1 MTRDTDVHE
10 AVGPYGLQ
18 LSGIRKSYG
27 MNNVLRGIDMKIT
40 AGTVHALLGANGA
53 GKSTLLGCLS
63 GATHPDGGEIVIG
76 GRSYSGLTPTQAFE
90 AGCAIIY
97 QHFQLIGSLTVAD
110 NIFLGQERLN
120 AVGAVDTRRQE
131 REAANILTSL
141 DVDISPRAL
150 VGSLSVGEQQIVE
163 IARALRRKPD
173 LLILDEPTAALGPHE
188 VTALIRLVRRLATT
202 QGLTVIYVTHL
213 LNEVLQV
220 ADAVTV
226 LRDGQVYWTRD
237 RQDLEM
243 KDLVDGISP
252 GSSLTGA
259 NRNCTPAEPML
270 QLTDLQCS
278 FTGPFTTTVHAGE
291 IVGLFGLLGSG
302 RTNLLESIAG
312 VRRQIG
318 GTVRLSG
325 ASLETGS
332 LAKTAAAGVSLV
344 AADRKVQSL
353 FGSMTAEENVLLP
366 HYQQLSKGFR
376 RPSRERTAFHS
387 IAKKIRLNP
396 LAPKNSADSFSGGNA
411 QKLVVGRWAGDLGNT
426 SVLLLDEPTQGV
438 DIGSRHE
445 IYELLREFSSNPHR
459 CVIFASSEPEELLA
473 LADRVFILVD
483 GVPTEIATEDIT
495 ESHLLSAAHGSFDG
509 VEGKTK

>member
-1 MTRDTDVHE
+1 MTPDHDQGRPDV
-10 AVGPYGLQ
+10 AYGLQ
-18 LSGIRKSYG
+18 LSGIQKSFG
-27 MNNVLRGIDMKIT
+27 TNHVLRGIEMNVP

-63 GATHPDGGEIVIG
+63 GATQPDAGEIVIG
-76 GRSYSGLTPTQAFE
+76 GRSYQGLTPTRAFK

-110 NIFLGQERLN
+110 NIFLGQELRN
-120 AVGAVDTRRQE
+120 AMGGVDTRGQE
-131 REAANILTSL
+131 RAAASILDSL
-141 DVDISPRAL
+141 DVEISPRTL

-188 VTALIRLVRRLATT
+188 VAALIRLVRRLAETR
-202 QGLTVIYVTHL
+202 GLTVIYVTHL

-226 LRDGQVYWTRD
+226 LRDGQVHWTRD
-237 RQDLEM
+237 RQDLGL

-252 GSSLTGA
+252 GSSLSKVKGA
-259 NRNCTPAEPML
+259 RTRGEPL
-270 QLTDLQCS
+270 LRLTEFQCS

-291 IVGLFGLLGSG
+291 IVGVFGLLGSG
-302 RTNLLESIAG
+302 RTNLLESLAG
-312 VRRQIG
+312 VRRATG
-318 GTVRLSG
+318 GSVRLSG
-325 ASLETGS
+325 RTLDTASV
-332 LAKTAAAGVSLV
+332 AKASKGGVSLV

-366 HYQQLSKGFR
+366 HYGQLSNGFR
-376 RPSRERTAFHS
+376 SRARERAAFTG
-387 IAKKIRLNP
+387 IAKRIKLSP
-396 LAPKNSADSFSGGNA
+396 QAPGTAADSFSGGNA
-411 QKLVVGRWAGDLGNT
+411 QKLVVGRWTADLGKT

-445 IYELLREFSSNPHR
+445 IYDLLRDFASHASR

-483 GVPTEIATEDIT
+483 GVPTEIPAQDIT
-495 ESHLLSAAHGSFDG
+495 ENYLLSAAHGSFDG
-509 VEGKTK
+509 VEGKSK

>member
-1 MTRDTDVHE
+1 MPRDALDQEKSVTF
-10 AVGPYGLQ
+10 GLT

-27 MNNVLRGIDMKIT
+27 ANHVLRGIDMNIP

-63 GATHPDGGEIVIG
+63 GATSPDDGEIVIG
-76 GRSYSGLTPTQAFE
+76 GRPYRGLTPTQAFE

-97 QHFQLIGSLTVAD
+97 QHFQLIASLSVAD
-110 NIFLGQERLN
+110 NIFLGQERRTVL
-120 AVGAVDTRRQE
+120 GAIDTRRQE
-131 REAANILTSL
+131 REAQSILESL
-141 DVDISPRAL
+141 DVDISPKSL

-226 LRDGQVYWTRD
+226 LRDGRVHWTRD
-237 RQDLEM
+237 RLDLEM

-252 GSSLTGA
+252 GSSLTGRA
-259 NRNCTPAEPML
+259 SDCEPGAPML
-270 QLTDLQCS
+270 QLEALQCS
-278 FTGPFTTTVHAGE
+278 FTGPLTTTVHANE

-302 RTNLLESIAG
+302 RTNLLESLAG
-312 VRRQIG
+312 VRRPVG
-318 GTVRLSG
+318 G
-325 ASLETGS
+325 
-332 LAKTAAAGVSLV
+332 GVSLSRTSPASTRSKSLRAGISLV
-344 AADRKVQSL
+344 ASDRKEQSL

-366 HYQQLSKGFR
+366 HYHQLSRGFR
-376 RPSRERTAFHS
+376 SRGRERAAFLETAGR
-387 IAKKIRLNP
+387 IRLSPMSPGNP
-396 LAPKNSADSFSGGNA
+396 ADSFSGGNA
-411 QKLVVGRWAGDLGNT
+411 QKLVVGRWAGELGDT

-445 IYELLREFSSNPHR
+445 IYDLLREFVSGPER
-459 CVIFASSEPEELLA
+459 CVIFASSEPEEILA
-473 LADRVFILVD
+473 LATRVFVLVD
-483 GVPTEIATEDIT
+483 GVPREIAPEDIT
-495 ESHLLSAAHGSFDG
+495 ENYLLSAAQGSSG
-509 VEGKTK
+509 EAEGTSK